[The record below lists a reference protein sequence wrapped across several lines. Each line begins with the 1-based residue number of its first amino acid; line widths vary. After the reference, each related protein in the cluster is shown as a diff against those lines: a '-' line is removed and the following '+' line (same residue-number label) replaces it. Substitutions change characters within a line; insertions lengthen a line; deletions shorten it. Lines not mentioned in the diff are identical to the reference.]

1 MHLCIESLNM
11 AGGNQQCAKKR
22 RGIQKAHATVGSNI
36 CKKRAPRAEECAG
49 KKQQRAQKAIYA
61 TRNGCMLT
69 GRVAPNLSHGGATP
83 QQKRVTNTGLATVRN
98 RPQKRSLYL
107 KVW

>member
-69 GRVAPNLSHGGATP
+69 GRVAPNLSHIYIYIYIYMHD
-83 QQKRVTNTGLATVRN
+83 TVRLV
-98 RPQKRSLYL
+98 RIQKHRKGLLPQTGA
-107 KVW
+107 